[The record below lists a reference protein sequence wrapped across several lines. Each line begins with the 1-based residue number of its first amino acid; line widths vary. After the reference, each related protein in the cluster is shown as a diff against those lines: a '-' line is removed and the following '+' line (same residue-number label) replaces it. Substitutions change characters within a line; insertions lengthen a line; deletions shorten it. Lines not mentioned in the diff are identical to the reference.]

1 MVLITVPHVRRI
13 HRLKPRERR
22 FLGEACA
29 VYTVFTMPF
38 ARRETALLVFGDAL
52 LLIASLWLALVL
64 RSFDVPTGGYF
75 LEHLRAFIVVYGIS
89 FLIFFIAGLYEP
101 QTRLVKRILGV
112 RILGAQATNTA
123 IAAVLFF
130 LLPFEI
136 APKTVLLLYLVISV
150 ILISAWRFFIV
161 PYLSIAETKPA
172 VLIGEGDAYE
182 EVLAA
187 LKGNSKYYV
196 RFVDSIRPST
206 LMEGDLK
213 PMLEQHVNAGIR
225 VVVLDTR
232 NAVVRKELPSLYDA
246 MLEGVTFVEFSTFY
260 EGLTDRVPL
269 AHIDH
274 AWLLEHLRRQNR
286 IYAVAKRVIDI
297 AGALIGIILSAPFI
311 VIGILG
317 VLLSGPGKI
326 FVVHV
331 RVGRDNKVFRLYKL
345 RSMLFDDHGDA
356 ELHKKNRVTVFG
368 KFLRKSRIDEL
379 PQLWNIL
386 IGDLSFIGPR
396 PEFPTSAAI
405 YETEIP
411 YYAVRHL
418 VTPGLSG
425 WAQIYDHDAPR
436 GGADVARTARKLSYD
451 IYYMKHRSFGL
462 DMAIALKTLRALASL
477 SGT

>member
-1 MVLITVPHVRRI
+1 
-13 HRLKPRERR
+13 
-22 FLGEACA
+22 
-29 VYTVFTMPF
+29 MPF
-38 ARRETALLVFGDAL
+38 ARRETALLIFGDAL
-52 LLIASLWLALVL
+52 LLITSLWLALVL
-64 RSFDVPTGGYF
+64 RNFQLPTGSYF
-75 LEHLRAFIVVYGIS
+75 FEHLRAFVVVYGIS

-101 QTRLVKRILGV
+101 QTRLVKRILGI
-112 RILGAQATNTA
+112 RILGAQVTNTA
-123 IAAVLFF
+123 IAAIVFFVLP
-130 LLPFEI
+130 LVI
-136 APKTVLLLYLVISV
+136 APKTVLLLYLLISV
-150 ILISAWRFFIV
+150 VLISVWRFFVV
-161 PYLSIAETKPA
+161 PYLSIAETKSA
-172 VLIGEGDAYE
+172 VLIGEGEAYE
-182 EVLAA
+182 EVLHA
-187 LKGNSKYYV
+187 LDGNSKYYV

-213 PMLEQHVNAGIR
+213 TLIERHVQAGMRI
-225 VVVLDTR
+225 VVLDTR
-232 NAVVRKELPSLYDA
+232 NLVVRKELPSLYDA
-246 MLEGVTFVEFSTFY
+246 MLEGVDFVEFATFY

-286 IYAVAKRVIDI
+286 VYAIAKRVIDI
-297 AGALIGIILSAPFI
+297 VGAFIGIILSAPFI
-311 VIGILG
+311 LLAVLG
-317 VLLSGPGKI
+317 TAITGGGKI
-326 FVVHV
+326 FIRHD
-331 RVGRDNKVFRLYKL
+331 RVGRDNKTFRIIKL
-345 RSMLFDDHGDA
+345 RSMLFNDHGDP
-356 ELHKKNRVTVFG
+356 ELQKKNRVTPFG

-386 IGDLSFIGPR
+386 VGDLSFIGPR
-396 PEFPTSAAI
+396 PELPSIAAI

-436 GGADVARTARKLSYD
+436 GAADIARTARKLSYD

>member
-1 MVLITVPHVRRI
+1 
-13 HRLKPRERR
+13 
-22 FLGEACA
+22 
-29 VYTVFTMPF
+29 MPF

-52 LLIASLWLALVL
+52 LLITSLWLALAL
-64 RSFDVPTGGYF
+64 RNLDVPTTGYF
-75 LEHLRAFIVVYGIS
+75 FEHLRAFIWVYAIS
-89 FLIFFIAGLYEP
+89 LLIFFIAGLYEP

-123 IAAVLFF
+123 IAAIIFFVLP
-130 LLPFEI
+130 LVI
-136 APKTVLLLYLVISV
+136 APKTVLVLYLFISV
-150 ILISAWRFFIV
+150 FLISVWRFFVV
-161 PYLSIAETKPA
+161 PYLSIAETQKA
-172 VLIGEGDAYE
+172 ILVGEGEAYE
-182 EVLAA
+182 EVLRA
-187 LKGNSKYYV
+187 LANGSKQYV
-196 RFVDSIRPST
+196 RFVDTIRPST

-213 PMLEQHVNAGIR
+213 KHLEQHVKTGVR
-225 VVVLDTR
+225 LVVLDTR
-232 NAVVRKELPSLYDA
+232 NPVVRKELPSLYDA

-260 EGLTDRVPL
+260 ESLTDRVPL

-286 IYAVAKRVIDI
+286 TYAIAKRAIDI
-297 AGALIGIILSAPFI
+297 LGGLIGSILSAPFI
-311 VIGILG
+311 LIGVMG
-317 VLLSGPGKI
+317 VLLSSPGKI

-331 RVGRDNKVFRLYKL
+331 RVGRNNKQFRMLKL
-345 RSMLFDDHGDA
+345 RSMLFDDHGDP
-356 ELHKKNRVTVFG
+356 ELHKKNRVTRFG

-379 PQLWNIL
+379 PQLWNVVA
-386 IGDLSFIGPR
+386 GDLSFIGPR
-396 PEFPTSAAI
+396 PEFPKSARI
-405 YETEIP
+405 YEEEIP

>member
-1 MVLITVPHVRRI
+1 
-13 HRLKPRERR
+13 
-22 FLGEACA
+22 
-29 VYTVFTMPF
+29 MPF

-52 LLIASLWLALVL
+52 LLIVSLWLALVL
-64 RSFDVPTGGYF
+64 RSFELPTGMYF
-75 LEHLRAFIVVYGIS
+75 FEHLRAFIVVYAIS

-123 IAAVLFF
+123 IAAILFF
-130 LLPFEI
+130 VLPLVI
-136 APKTVLLLYLVISV
+136 APKTVLLLYLLISV
-150 ILISAWRFFIV
+150 ILISVWRFFVV
-161 PYLSIAETKPA
+161 PYLSIAETQDA
-172 VLIGEGDAYE
+172 VLIGEGEAFD
-182 EVLAA
+182 EVLNA
-187 LKGNSKYYV
+187 LKENTKYYV

-213 PMLEQHVNAGIR
+213 ERLEKHVQAGVR
-225 VVVLDTR
+225 MVVLDTR
-232 NAVVRKELPSLYDA
+232 NAIVRKELPGLYDA
-246 MLEGVTFVEFSTFY
+246 MLTGVVFVEFSTFY

-286 IYAVAKRVIDI
+286 PYAIAKRGIDI
-297 AGALIGIILSAPFI
+297 LGGLVGSILSAPLIAFGI
-311 VIGILG
+311 VG
-317 VLLSGPGKI
+317 VMLSGHGKI
-326 FVVHV
+326 FIVHV
-331 RVGRDNKVFRLYKL
+331 RVGRNNKNFKLLKL

-356 ELHKKNRVTVFG
+356 ELHKKNRVTPFG

-386 IGDLSFIGPR
+386 VGDLSFIGPR
-396 PEFPTSAAI
+396 PEFPTSARI
-405 YETEIP
+405 YESEIP
-411 YYAVRHL
+411 YYEVRHL

-436 GGADVARTARKLSYD
+436 GGADIARTARKLSYD